1 MLMDNVFIY
10 QSAELPDFAR
20 SPKGSIGVFFCEW
33 DKNKL
38 AQTRITGKFKHS
50 SLKVKGKC
58 SIKSFNATD
67 PDTGKGFKVL
77 MVEVIEPIAARQQ
90 RGRPLGPKKGVNTLA
105 ADSPAA
111 RLTPR
116 RVSMSKVGMGAIV
129 TPVDAATALAI
140 VSPTPDASEAEDL
153 AGKSK
158 DLFDK
163 HLDDVTSGKVTKFWP
178 LY

>member
-1 MLMDNVFIY
+1 MDNVFIY
-10 QSAELPDFAR
+10 QSVELPDFAR

-90 RGRPLGPKKGVNTLA
+90 RGRPLGAKNKVRVA
-105 ADSPAA
+105 ASAPVVDK
-111 RLTPR
+111 LR
-116 RVSMSKVGMGAIV
+116 RGKMPMSKVGIGAIV

-140 VSPTPDASEAEDL
+140 VSPTPDSTEAEANL
-153 AGKSK
+153 AGRSK

-163 HLDDVTSGKVTKFWP
+163 HLDDVTNGKVTKFWP

>member
-1 MLMDNVFIY
+1 MDNVFIY
-10 QSAELPDFAR
+10 QSVELPDFAR

-90 RGRPLGPKKGVNTLA
+90 RGRPLGVKNKKVVPDTQ
-105 ADSPAA
+105 
-111 RLTPR
+111 LTPR